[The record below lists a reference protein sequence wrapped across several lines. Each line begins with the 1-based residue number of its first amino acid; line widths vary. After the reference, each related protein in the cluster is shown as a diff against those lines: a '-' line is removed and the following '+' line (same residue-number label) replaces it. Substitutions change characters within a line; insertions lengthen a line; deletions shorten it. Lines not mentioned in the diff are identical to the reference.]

1 MKKRRLWCWIVA
13 MGAML
18 LLAALFLVFY
28 NLYEDKKSG
37 RVSEAIL
44 TELKQ
49 EIMEN
54 SVSTTETEN
63 SRPINDL
70 YVEYENET
78 KTEPNTDPSLEIDDS
93 VYVGI
98 ISIPELGLEL
108 PVIRNWSYPNLRIA
122 PCVYSGAAASNDLI
136 IAAHNYKS
144 HFGNLSYLYSG
155 SPIRFTDVCGKV
167 YDYEVVQIDTIGGY
181 DVPSMHDGSGK
192 SWNLTLFTC
201 TLGGRS
207 RVSVRAVRIDK

>member
-1 MKKRRLWCWIVA
+1 

-108 PVIRNWSYPNLRIA
+108 PVMRDWSY
-122 PCVYSGAAASNDLI
+122 
-136 IAAHNYKS
+136 
-144 HFGNLSYLYSG
+144 
-155 SPIRFTDVCGKV
+155 PIRFTDVCGKV